1 MLVSTN
7 PWKLH
12 LLGISSISLPR
23 EIPYNLP
30 WWFFFWNCP
39 IDHPF
44 HLPLRNWSSCTN
56 FLTLPIMFAKYKSG
70 MQMVN
75 YMPSSRAVWYTYCI
89 VIVHYTITS
98 YYCISGHTITN
109 KLAFLFCRHGWY
121 SSPTTYR

>member
-1 MLVSTN
+1 MLCWFQLIPGNCTCYFFN
-7 PWKLH
+7 KPA
-12 LLGISSISLPR
+12 PR
-23 EIPYNLP
+23 NLIQP
-30 WWFFFWNCP
+30 PLVVFFWNFP

-44 HLPLRNWSSCTN
+44 HLLLRNWSSCTN

-98 YYCISGHTITN
+98 YYWISGHTRPN
-109 KLAFLFCRHGWY
+109 NSAFLFCRHDWY
-121 SSPTTYR
+121 CSPTT